1 MINTDTK
8 EITFTI
14 DTKKNRYYF
23 GCGFFYI
30 FYTRVSRNN
39 INNYSCCF
47 IGKELKNE

>member
-30 FYTRVSRNN
+30 FYTRVNRNN
-39 INNYSCCF
+39 MNDSSYYF
-47 IGKELKNE
+47 IGKEL